1 VKPPK
6 AHLKRFGLPQTF
18 NLVMVDKKEK
28 IVVPSLEAQTL
39 EVSLFPKTPW
49 LIKTN
54 CTQFPIGYA
63 QRTIIGNAAKAYRRP
78 KLATIGRFFYRV
90 NKKRQHMRSQ
100 HFAILV
106 ICKICNPSSKFSCIE
121 DVLLLT
127 HKDTMKLD
135 NDLYFLIG
143 VGCP

>member
-1 VKPPK
+1 MKPPK
-6 AHLKRFGLPQTF
+6 AHLKQFGLPQTF

-28 IVVPSLEAQTL
+28 IVVRFLEAQTL

-49 LIKTN
+49 LIKID
-54 CTQFPIGYA
+54 CMQFPIGYA
-63 QRTIIGNAAKAYRRP
+63 QRAIIGNAAKAYKRLE
-78 KLATIGRFFYRV
+78 LATIGRFFYCM
-90 NKKRQHMRSQ
+90 NKKRQDMCSQ
-100 HFAILV
+100 HFTILV
-106 ICKICNPSSKFSCIE
+106 ICKICCPSSKFSCIE

-127 HKDTMKLD
+127 HKDIIKLD

>member
-6 AHLKRFGLPQTF
+6 AHLKRFGLPQRF

-28 IVVPSLEAQTL
+28 IVVRSLEAQTW
-39 EVSLFPKTPW
+39 EGSLFPKTPW
-49 LIKTN
+49 PIKKN

-63 QRTIIGNAAKAYRRP
+63 QRAIIGNVAKAYRRP
-78 KLATIGRFFYRV
+78 KLATIGRFFYRI
-90 NKKRQHMRSQ
+90 NKKRQHMHSQ

-106 ICKICNPSSKFSCIE
+106 ICKICSPSSKFYCIE

-127 HKDTMKLD
+127 HKDTIKLD
-135 NDLYFLIG
+135 NDIYF
-143 VGCP
+143 